1 GEGLRGSHP
10 RGGCPAGARC
20 QQRLDA
26 PAAPPRDAAV
36 LPPGGNDRGADRL
49 FRGKIPP
56 TAGQRRRVRSS
67 SAHRVR
73 LRHVGIHRPPSRRGL
88 DRLGARAPPR
98 NPSTPTRRVHPGERR
113 RRATAIP
120 GGDPAR
126 LRTDGAIVAALLC
139 LALGARLVPLTFS
152 PLPFSIDGF
161 ALARISS
168 NIAADGTWRIDPA
181 DTNSYNQKLPG
192 FSILWSAAAQVG
204 GLSPLVHVQLILP
217 FLTCTTVLV
226 AYLLGVKAAGRRLG
240 GFVAGLFIALFG
252 SFLLLTSATA
262 KESIGLLVFPVA
274 VLLFREREDPRK
286 RALAVFLLLFLPFL
300 HSLTTFL
307 TLGMLAALVVLR
319 QRREL
324 HRGRFSARSFALDIV
339 TGPGLAVPA
348 WAYYVSVDLPFLSEV
363 LAPASFTLFLGI
375 VTMLTAGLATMAR
388 PVPRRVGHRFA
399 SPLTRVVIPPA
410 IGLLVILGNLGN
422 GLFVGAVGIQAGLI
436 QVLPAILTIAA

>member
-1 GEGLRGSHP
+1 
-10 RGGCPAGARC
+10 GGPAGDRC

-36 LPPGGNDRGADRL
+36 LPPGGNDRCADRL
-49 FRGKIPP
+49 FRRKIPP

-73 LRHVGIHRPPSRRGL
+73 RRHVGIHRPPSRRGFN
-88 DRLGARAPPR
+88 RLGARAPPR

-252 SFLLLTSATA
+252 SFLAPAAFVLFLAVVVLLTALLASTA
-262 KESIGLLVFPVA
+262 RPAKSRIGRRLVSPMAKA
-274 VLLFREREDPRK
+274 VLPPVLGF
-286 RALAVFLLLFLPFL
+286 ALLL
-300 HSLTTFL
+300 
-307 TLGMLAALVVLR
+307 GN
-319 QRREL
+319 
-324 HRGRFSARSFALDIV
+324 
-339 TGPGLAVPA
+339 
-348 WAYYVSVDLPFLSEV
+348 
-363 LAPASFTLFLGI
+363 AST
-375 VTMLTAGLATMAR
+375 
-388 PVPRRVGHRFA
+388 
-399 SPLTRVVIPPA
+399 
-410 IGLLVILGNLGN
+410 N
-422 GLFVGAVGIQAGLI
+422 LFVGTATTQPAFF
-436 QVLPAILTIAA
+436 QVLPAIMV